1 MAGSAVWCTLPAV
14 TAWYGR
20 AESQFTKELQI
31 VVALLVLLESC
42 KKNPELICLL
52 CFS

>member
-1 MAGSAVWCTLPAV
+1 VAGSAVWCTLPAV

-20 AESQFTKELQI
+20 AESQFTEELQI
-31 VVALLVLLESC
+31 VVVLLESC
-42 KKNPELICLL
+42 KKNLELICLL